1 MSTPHTIDRN
11 KKHHDSKHNDAM
23 MLQMRTTVTLDPDV
37 EAQLREA
44 MRERGVSF
52 KVAINDAV
60 RAGLGRGDAPRKL
73 FKVVSAPLGISI
85 NIDKA
90 LQIAGEMEDE
100 EIMRKMELGK

>member
-1 MSTPHTIDRN
+1 M
-11 KKHHDSKHNDAM
+11 
-23 MLQMRTTVTLDPDV
+23 TLDPDV
-37 EAQLREA
+37 EARLREA

-60 RAGLGRGDAPRKL
+60 RAGLGSQAR
-73 FKVVSAPLGISI
+73 VSEPYKMPTAPLGLDI

-100 EIMRKMELGK
+100 EIIRKLELGK

>member
-1 MSTPHTIDRN
+1 
-11 KKHHDSKHNDAM
+11 M

-37 EAQLREA
+37 EAQLRAA

-60 RAGLGRGDAPRKL
+60 RAGLGGSVRVARPYKM
-73 FKVVSAPLGISI
+73 KTAPLGINI

-90 LQIAGEMEDE
+90 LTIVGEMEDE
-100 EIMRKMELGK
+100 ETLRKIEEGK